1 MTFRSSLLVAEGGE
15 RQGRTESEAPRM
27 PKDQRMGPVAP
38 FLGVGAGISRSVWT
52 HERPIDAN

>member
-1 MTFRSSLLVAEGGE
+1 MAEGGE

-27 PKDQRMGPVAP
+27 LRDQRMGPVAP